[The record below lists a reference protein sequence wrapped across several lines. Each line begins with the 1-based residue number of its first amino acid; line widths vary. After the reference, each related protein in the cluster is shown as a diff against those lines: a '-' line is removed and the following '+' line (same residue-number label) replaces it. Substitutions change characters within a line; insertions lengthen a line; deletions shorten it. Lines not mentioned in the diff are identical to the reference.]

1 MSVAVATC
9 PVPTQVALH
18 PVFGPLCH
26 FPLISDLGTDLR
38 LSSQNEEGISKKMI

>member
-1 MSVAVATC
+1 MSVAGATC

-26 FPLISDLGTDLR
+26 FPFISDLGTDLR
-38 LSSQNEEGISKKMI
+38 LSSQNEEGISEKVI